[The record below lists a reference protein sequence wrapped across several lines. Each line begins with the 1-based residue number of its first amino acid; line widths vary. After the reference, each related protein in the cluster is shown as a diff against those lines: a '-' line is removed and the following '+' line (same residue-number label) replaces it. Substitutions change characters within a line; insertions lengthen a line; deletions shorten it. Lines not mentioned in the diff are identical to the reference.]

1 MSFIKKHNETN
12 DVGAAYFM
20 THTRF
25 ENSDVCFTHTL
36 LMTFRTELS
45 KAAAVREAIVVGGT
59 GQVRGV
65 VATSREHNQ
74 QNYP

>member
-1 MSFIKKHNETN
+1 M
-12 DVGAAYFM
+12 
-20 THTRF
+20 R
-25 ENSDVCFTHTL
+25 
-36 LMTFRTELS
+36 FRTELS
-45 KAAAVREAIVVGGT
+45 KAAAVREAIVVTGT